1 MSDPKHTLGAAVVAG
16 VPQYTSVS
24 QLERFASCQRKWWF
38 RYVAGIK
45 EPPSR
50 GQELGSAGHERLE
63 RYYSAGADVRS
74 EFELAVAHLLP
85 KPHPKRQPEVAITNR
100 LTAGGLPI
108 VGYIDLLDESGEHLL
123 GDGSSVLEAY
133 PEILDWKYTKDL
145 KWAKSAEQ
153 LADTTQMI
161 GYGAWRALADDKP
174 AHVRLSHVT
183 MRYEGKGAGRKS
195 TVLVPAERLIQ
206 GWRERTDP
214 LAEGIIRVA
223 KASAAADVEPNWD
236 ACNAY
241 GGCHYKSACPRSK
254 GDFLASLFGDSQGG
268 NNTMGLL
275 ETLLPAF
282 AKPTPE
288 NTEPAKAAL
297 DAEIDKLKAE
307 EAAAKATS
315 ITLTIKEPTTLSVTA
330 ADIVAQVTGAKAPSV
345 NPPDS
350 PAVSLAKS
358 AVLVPPEALK
368 TLPDEVRAAAEAH
381 AAAVAAEGGPVEP
394 KKKGRP
400 KKTAEPAAAPTTI
413 TTTTTAATVTGA
425 TVTAT
430 YTADGLTI
438 FIDAFPLVAPVD
450 VKPLD
455 EYVTEKVRKICES
468 AGVPDIRLGPANGPL
483 GFGKWKGVLATLVA
497 EEPPA
502 AGWYHLQF
510 TKYNE
515 VREVVAEALKPL
527 ATTFVRGV

>member
-1 MSDPKHTLGAAVVAG
+1 MSERKPIGPAVVAG

-63 RYYSAGADVRS
+63 RYFGAGVDVRS

-85 KPHPKRQPEVAITNR
+85 KPHPKRSPEVAITDR

-108 VGYIDLLDESGEHLL
+108 VGFIDLLDESGEHLL

-133 PEILDWKYTKDL
+133 PEVCDWKYTKDL

-153 LADTTQMI
+153 VADSTQMI

-174 AHVRLSHVT
+174 SHVRLSHVT
-183 MRYEGKGAGRKS
+183 MRYEGKGAGRKA
-195 TVLVPAERLIQ
+195 TALVPAERLIQ
-206 GWRERTDP
+206 VWRERADP
-214 LAEGIIRVA
+214 LAEGIIGVA
-223 KASAAADVEPNWD
+223 KVAKVEDVAPNWD
-236 ACNAY
+236 ACSAY
-241 GGCHYKSACPRSK
+241 GGCHYKSSCPRSK

-288 NTEPAKAAL
+288 LTTEI
-297 DAEIDKLKAE
+297 EKLKAE
-307 EAAAKATS
+307 EAAAKQ
-315 ITLTIKEPTTLSVTA
+315 PT
-330 ADIVAQVTGAKAPSV
+330 V

-350 PAVSLAKS
+350 PEPSLAKS
-358 AVLVPPEALK
+358 AALIPAEALA
-368 TLPDEVRAAAEAH
+368 TLPEEVRQAAEAH
-381 AAAVAAEGGPVEP
+381 AAAVAAEGGPPET
-394 KKKGRP
+394 KKRGRP
-400 KKTAEPAAAPTTI
+400 KKAADTTS
-413 TTTTTAATVTGA
+413 TVSVTGA

-430 YTADGLTI
+430 YVAEGLTV
-438 FIDAFPLVAPVD
+438 FIDALPISAPVE
-450 VKPLD
+450 VKSLD
-455 EYVTEKVRKICES
+455 AYVTEKLERICKE
-468 AGVPDIRLGPANGPL
+468 AGVPDVRLGPSNGPL
-483 GFGKWKGVLATLVA
+483 GFGKWKGVLATMVA
-497 EEPPA
+497 EEPPPP
-502 AGWYHLQF
+502 GWYHLQF